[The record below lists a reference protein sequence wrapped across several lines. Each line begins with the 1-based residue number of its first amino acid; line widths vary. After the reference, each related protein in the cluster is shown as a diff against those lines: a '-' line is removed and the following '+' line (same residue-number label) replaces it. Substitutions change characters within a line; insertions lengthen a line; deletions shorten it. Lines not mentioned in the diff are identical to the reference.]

1 MINNCSEYI
10 LYFEIPLG
18 LYYVGLSVYEFY
30 IIHKYYQK
38 NNIDEVLIFILCK
51 AIFNALI
58 IPINLINLINIK
70 FIRFINF
77 ILGLSGTV
85 EWRLYNRQ
93 NSDYE
98 NILFLEFIMFQFIY
112 SVYFIHYLCRI
123 YNHENV
129 DTDDET
135 NTNDETTN
143 LPNIVENRQG
153 IEEINNRYIHSS
165 IEIQMVD
172 VIKIENIC
180 NNENIES
187 IDKKLYHNNLHNAIP
202 IENPIINVNGIIFN
216 EENTEDMINNIYEYR
231 YTRRNY
237 L

>member
-1 MINNCSEYI
+1 MVNNCSEYI

-18 LYYVGLSVYEFY
+18 LYYVGLSMYEFY

-38 NNIDEVLIFILCK
+38 NNIEEVLIFILCK

-85 EWRLYNRQ
+85 EWRLYNGQ
-93 NSDYE
+93 NNDYE

-112 SVYFIHYLCRI
+112 SVYFIYYLCRI
-123 YNHENV
+123 NNHENV
-129 DTDDET
+129 D
-135 NTNDETTN
+135 TNDETTN

-153 IEEINNRYIHSS
+153 IEEINNRNIHSS

-172 VIKIENIC
+172 VIKIDDIYNNKNIQP
-180 NNENIES
+180 
-187 IDKKLYHNNLHNAIP
+187 IDKRLYHNNLHIANL
-202 IENPIINVNGIIFN
+202 IENPIINVNGIIFT
-216 EENTEDMINNIYEYR
+216 EEDEYNNIYEYR